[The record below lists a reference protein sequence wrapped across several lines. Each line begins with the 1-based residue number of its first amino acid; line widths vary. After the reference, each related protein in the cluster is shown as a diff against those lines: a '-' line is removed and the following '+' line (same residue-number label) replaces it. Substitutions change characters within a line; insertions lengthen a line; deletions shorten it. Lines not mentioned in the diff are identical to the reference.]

1 VDASVKQFFTT
12 GTTDALDKMNKES
25 AKNLGFDKPVDAG
38 VKEFFTTGRTAAL
51 DKSNEAF
58 VKFVNTDLKDAAS
71 TVGKDMEKMMMA
83 PSNLMNTLAGRLNSP
98 YLLPAIIVIGGIV
111 VVQMIRKK

>member
-1 VDASVKQFFTT
+1 
-12 GTTDALDKMNKES
+12 
-25 AKNLGFDKPVDAG
+25 
-38 VKEFFTTGRTAAL
+38 
-51 DKSNEAF
+51 
-58 VKFVNTDLKDAAS
+58 
-71 TVGKDMEKMMMA
+71 MEKMMMA